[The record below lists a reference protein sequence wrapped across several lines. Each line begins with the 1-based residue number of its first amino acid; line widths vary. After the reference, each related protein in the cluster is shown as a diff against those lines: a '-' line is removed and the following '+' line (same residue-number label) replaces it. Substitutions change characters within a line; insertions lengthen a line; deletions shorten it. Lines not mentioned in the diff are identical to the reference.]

1 MRTEIIVTEPRIES
15 KFQTDVEGPLTGIFK
30 QAKIIIDEDINKIS
44 AEENLQKAWNYLS
57 KINADQEW
65 PPEKQNDDH
74 AKSIKDLSNNLRKI
88 SEELYKEVKDW

>member
-1 MRTEIIVTEPRIES
+1 MKI
-15 KFQTDVEGPLTGIFK
+15 FNLFPLTVM
-30 QAKIIIDEDINKIS
+30 QDKIIIDEDINKIS

-57 KINADQEW
+57 KINADKEW
-65 PPEKQNDDH
+65 PPETQSDKH